1 MKTIIK
7 REITIT
13 LDELEAQQI
22 RNLMIDCRVI
32 WKTDKDLSE
41 DYQHTV
47 LPELWKV
54 LSIL

>member
-32 WKTDKDLSE
+32 WKNDKELHE

-54 LSIL
+54 LNIL